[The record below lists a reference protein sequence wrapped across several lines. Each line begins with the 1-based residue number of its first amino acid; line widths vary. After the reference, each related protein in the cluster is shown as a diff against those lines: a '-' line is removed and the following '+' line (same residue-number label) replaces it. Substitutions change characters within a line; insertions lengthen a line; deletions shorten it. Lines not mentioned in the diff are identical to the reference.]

1 VFFRYGDKIPTSIA
15 GRLFSVV
22 VILYGTVLT
31 GLITVSL
38 TAALTVTVVIVSTDV
53 KLYGSHVRE
62 MTLMSIIKASFRHRA
77 PSPIY
82 MASFLQQHAV

>member
-1 VFFRYGDKIPTSIA
+1 M
-15 GRLFSVV
+15 

-38 TAALTVTVVIVSTDV
+38 TAALTVTVVVVSTDV

-62 MTLMSIIKASFRHRA
+62 MTLSIIKASFRHRA